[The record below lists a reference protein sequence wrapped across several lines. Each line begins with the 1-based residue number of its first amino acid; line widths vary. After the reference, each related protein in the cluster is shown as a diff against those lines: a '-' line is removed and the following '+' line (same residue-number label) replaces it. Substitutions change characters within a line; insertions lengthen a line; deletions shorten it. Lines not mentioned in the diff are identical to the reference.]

1 MDASVLVVSGVK
13 MPRALI
19 ISTEDSNLQP
29 IKTLF
34 DKNKVVYGE
43 IDLSKKVTD
52 TDKPLLS
59 EVLKNTN
66 EKYDCVFISC
76 TEWQQLPQDIG
87 DIHCFIFYSLPETY
101 LLSEIKKQKAAPQ
114 AQVIPKWKQHIS
126 SCLKL
131 IEQSHPAT
139 LISLD
144 DVLTNADAFLKEIF
158 GKEKSRAEETE
169 VDISSQLLELGI
181 KASLVDRDDLYE
193 LYDELLSHSRLFGNF
208 RVHLSPDIQVFKNE
222 AHSLIEIAKAFNE
235 KSTKVAELK
244 SQLDELS
251 INSNNLSK
259 ELSEQLQIAESALEE
274 KEVLALEIVR
284 LKEKTAEEIK
294 RAELHVF
301 QLQEELEETFTDLQK
316 TKTSQEQQ
324 NKEASAKEAKLQA
337 ELLKNKND
345 CSSKL
350 TQIESEKEKLLK
362 EFKSAEQDSAEKLN
376 EAQRIIL
383 KLREELE
390 ASFLELKETKTS
402 QEKQER
408 EAVKKVAEL
417 QSDLAKKTK
426 DWTSK
431 VKQLESEKDKLSK
444 EVKKFEQQSKE
455 ELKQAEL
462 QVFQVQEELEVT
474 FLELESIKNKISSLT
489 DGKSLDTF
497 VSAIKNEKLLL
508 EEQISFLEK
517 DLAQQQSEQSELEVN
532 GVKEE
537 LEVATLQITQLQ
549 EELEFYYLQ
558 AVEHSKLKGTEM
570 QKSIIAN
577 AFDSILAEQ
586 AKIVGQY
593 EADDYRDLHMI
604 LENINFPHC
613 GNVDTL
619 SVKLINVSGKL
630 GVEFRTEGNPDNL
643 FTIYDDCSDE
653 YGPYLRYFPDA
664 PEFLNEQQEKTK
676 HRLNANERLLS
687 FCTLNCIQK
696 VLIEG
701 LFTNDAAVDESIVKD
716 WKLSLAD
723 LDFRKYYSIDWLSF
737 DSVTIKECFAMDGYE
752 HLWLQFSNILAGDV
766 LRRNLD
772 IKVCA
777 KNLTENGDDFLA
789 SFFLEFRVNSDG
801 TEPLYAWPP
810 ETSDEYGP
818 RLEVGLQEDLASLT
832 LAKED
837 ERLISLIRDNIQS
850 ILVKCD
856 TTGATLKHP
865 VNAWCNAVQ
874 NSLDVNN
881 EEDVTDG
888 GVESKDEGFN
898 LANELLPVE
907 EVVDLDSYQHIVFS
921 SEQSQLKIKLRADN
935 INKDTFDAEVY
946 LEFRDGTQNVIYSD
960 TEFFDVDDYGPRVKI
975 PAEILEPLS
984 SNTEYSGDF
993 ERAAACYAAL
1003 TPSIEGSDRV
1013 DDLLKIM
1020 WLKLLERKKQD

>member
-208 RVHLSPDIQVFKNE
+208 RVHLSPDVQVFKNE

-235 KSTKVAELK
+235 KSTKVAELR

-376 EAQRIIL
+376 EAELIIVQ
-383 KLREELE
+383 LREEL
-390 ASFLELKETKTS
+390 
-402 QEKQER
+402 
-408 EAVKKVAEL
+408 
-417 QSDLAKKTK
+417 AKNNK
-426 DWTSK
+426 DWSGK
-431 VKQLESEKDKLSK
+431 VKQLESEKDKLLK

-737 DSVTIKECFAMDGYE
+737 DSVTIKECLAMDGYE

-856 TTGATLKHP
+856 TTGATLKNP

-881 EEDVTDG
+881 EEDVTDLD
-888 GVESKDEGFN
+888 VESKDEGFN

-921 SEQSQLKIKLRADN
+921 SEESQLKIKLRANN
-935 INKDTFDAEVY
+935 INKETFDAEVY
-946 LEFRDGTQNVIYSD
+946 LEFRDGTKDVIYSD

-984 SNTEYSGDF
+984 SNSDYSGDF
-993 ERAAACYAAL
+993 KWAAACYAAL
-1003 TPSIEGSDRV
+1003 TPSIEDSDRV

-1020 WLKLLERKKQD
+1020 WLKLLERKKQN

>member
-19 ISTEDSNLQP
+19 ISTEESHLSP
-29 IKTLF
+29 VKTLF
-34 DKNKVVYGE
+34 DKNKVTYAE
-43 IDLSKKVTD
+43 IDLSKQNSD

-59 EVLKNTN
+59 EVLNSTDD
-66 EKYDCVFISC
+66 KYDCVFISC
-76 TEWQQLPQDIG
+76 TEWQQLPQDIC

-101 LLSEIKKQKAAPQ
+101 LLYEIKKQNAASQ
-114 AQVIPKWKQHIS
+114 SQVIPKWKQHIS

-131 IEQSHPAT
+131 IEKDHPAT

-144 DVLTNADAFLKEIF
+144 DVLTNADVFLKEIF
-158 GKEKSRAEETE
+158 GKEKSCVEEEE

-208 RVHLSPDIQVFKNE
+208 RVHLSPDVQVFKNE

-316 TKTSQEQQ
+316 TKASQEQQ

-376 EAQRIIL
+376 EAELIIVQ
-383 KLREELE
+383 LREEL
-390 ASFLELKETKTS
+390 
-402 QEKQER
+402 
-408 EAVKKVAEL
+408 
-417 QSDLAKKTK
+417 AKNNK
-426 DWTSK
+426 DWSGK
-431 VKQLESEKDKLSK
+431 VKQLESEKETLSK
-444 EVKKFEQQSKE
+444 ELKKFEKQSKE
-455 ELKQAEL
+455 DLKQAEL

-474 FLELESIKNKISSLT
+474 FLELESIKNKISNLT
-489 DGKSLDTF
+489 DGKGLDTF
-497 VSAIKNEKLLL
+497 VNAIKNEKLLL
-508 EEQISFLEK
+508 EEQISLLEK
-517 DLAQQQSEQSELEVN
+517 DFAQQQSEQSEMKEN

-537 LEVATLQITQLQ
+537 LELATLQITQLQ

-558 AVEHSKLKGTEM
+558 AVEQSKLKGTDM

-577 AFDSILAEQ
+577 SFDSISAEQ
-586 AKIVGQY
+586 IKIVGQY
-593 EADDYRDLHMI
+593 QADDYRDLHMV
-604 LENINFPHC
+604 LENVNFPHC
-613 GNVDTL
+613 GTVDTL
-619 SVKLINVSGKL
+619 SVKLINVSGKI

-676 HRLNANERLLS
+676 QRLNANERLLS

-696 VLIEG
+696 ALIEG
-701 LFTNDAAVDESIVKD
+701 QLTSDAGVDESTVKD

-723 LDFRKYYSIDWLSF
+723 LDFRKYYPINWLSF
-737 DSVTIKECFAMDGYE
+737 DGVIIKECFAMDGYE

-777 KNLTENGDDFLA
+777 KNLTESGDEFLA
-789 SFFLEFRVNSDG
+789 SFFLELRVNSDG

-818 RLEVGLQEDLASLT
+818 KLEIGLQEDLTNLT

-856 TTGATLKHP
+856 TTGATLKHS
-865 VNAWCNAVQ
+865 VNAWCNAVE

-881 EEDVTDG
+881 EEDVTDVD
-888 GVESKDEGFN
+888 VESKDEGFN

-921 SEQSQLKIKLRADN
+921 SDQSQLKIKLRADN
-935 INKDTFDAEVY
+935 INKETFDAEVY
-946 LEFRDGTQNVIYSD
+946 LEFRDGTPDVIYSD

-984 SNTEYSGDF
+984 SNKDYSGDF
-993 ERAAACYAAL
+993 EWAADCYRGL
-1003 TPSIEGSDRV
+1003 IPSIESSDKV

-1020 WLKLLERKKQD
+1020 WAKLLERKKQN

>member
-1 MDASVLVVSGVK
+1 

-19 ISTEDSNLQP
+19 ISTEESHLSP
-29 IKTLF
+29 VKTLF
-34 DKNKVVYGE
+34 DKNKVTYAE
-43 IDLSKKVTD
+43 IDLSKQNSD
-52 TDKPLLS
+52 TDKPILS
-59 EVLKNTN
+59 EVLKSTDD
-66 EKYDCVFISC
+66 KYDCVFISC
-76 TEWQQLPQDIG
+76 TEWQQLPQDIC

-114 AQVIPKWKQHIS
+114 SQVIPKWKQHIS

-144 DVLTNADAFLKEIF
+144 DVLTNADVFLKEIF
-158 GKEKSRAEETE
+158 GKEKSPAEETE

-193 LYDELLSHSRLFGNF
+193 LYDELLSRSRLFGSF

-235 KSTKVAELK
+235 KLTTVAQLK

-251 INSNNLSK
+251 VNSNNLSK
-259 ELSEQLQIAESALEE
+259 ELAEQLQVAESALEE
-274 KEVLALEIVR
+274 KEILAVELVK
-284 LKEKTAEEIK
+284 LKNKA
-294 RAELHVF
+294 ADELKQTELNIF
-301 QLQEELEETFTDLQK
+301 QLQEELEATFSELQK
-316 TKTSQEQQ
+316 TKTSQEQLNQ
-324 NKEASAKEAKLQA
+324 ELASKE
-337 ELLKNKND
+337 
-345 CSSKL
+345 
-350 TQIESEKEKLLK
+350 
-362 EFKSAEQDSAEKLN
+362 
-376 EAQRIIL
+376 
-383 KLREELE
+383 
-390 ASFLELKETKTS
+390 
-402 QEKQER
+402 
-408 EAVKKVAEL
+408 AEL
-417 QSDLAKKTK
+417 QSELAKNNK
-426 DWTSK
+426 DWSSK
-431 VKQLESEKDKLSK
+431 VKQLESEKETLSK
-444 EVKKFEQQSKE
+444 ELKKFEKQSKE

-474 FLELESIKNKISSLT
+474 FLELESIKNKISNLT
-489 DGKSLDTF
+489 DGKGLDTF
-497 VSAIKNEKLLL
+497 VNAIKNEKLLL
-508 EEQISFLEK
+508 EEQISLLEK
-517 DLAQQQSEQSELEVN
+517 DFAQHQSEKSEIKEN

-537 LEVATLQITQLQ
+537 LDLATLQITQLQ

-558 AVEHSKLKGTEM
+558 AVEQSKLKGMEM

-577 AFDSILAEQ
+577 SFDSISAEQ
-586 AKIVGQY
+586 IKIVGQY
-593 EADDYRDLHMI
+593 QADDYRDLHMI
-604 LENINFPHC
+604 LENVNFPHC
-613 GNVDTL
+613 SVVETL
-619 SVKLINVSGKL
+619 SVKLINVSGKI

-676 HRLNANERLLS
+676 QRLNANERLLS

-696 VLIEG
+696 ALIEG
-701 LFTNDAAVDESIVKD
+701 QSTNDAEVDESIVKD

-723 LDFRKYYSIDWLSF
+723 LDFRKYYPIDWLSF
-737 DSVTIKECFAMDGYE
+737 DGVIIKECFAMDGYE

-777 KNLTENGDDFLA
+777 KNLTENGDEFLA
-789 SFFLEFRVNSDG
+789 SFFLEFRVNSGG

-818 RLEVGLQEDLASLT
+818 RLEIGLQEDLASLT
-832 LAKED
+832 LARED

-850 ILVKCD
+850 ILVKSD
-856 TTGATLKHP
+856 TTGATLKHS
-865 VNAWCNAVQ
+865 VSAWCNAVQ
-874 NSLDVNN
+874 NSLDVNS
-881 EEDVTDG
+881 EDDVTDK
-888 GVESKDEGFN
+888 GVESEEEGFN
-898 LANELLPVE
+898 PANELLPVE
-907 EVVDLDSYQHIVFS
+907 EVVELDSYQHIVFS

-993 ERAAACYAAL
+993 EWAAACYAAL